1 MSSEVRDKRW
11 IALDSPKPGRCKW
24 MSRNPRHSI
33 LYRLMDNQPSAVD
46 ANFYAR
52 QIKLKVFVSWVQ
64 FLPNLAVIKCRVPK
78 IKFERKRQELL
89 MNHSEHF
96 SVLIVGNELNAWSG
110 LANELVLEADVI
122 ETAADANE
130 ALTKFAARKHEMV
143 LIDLQKY
150 SILTEL
156 ELLER
161 IMQSNPQ
168 SAVIV
173 ITANGNVEAR
183 VNAMKA
189 GAFDWIA
196 KPVDLNFVRQQ
207 VRKAR
212 QHYQLQRENQK
223 TQVSHQNGQMCNSLA
238 KAMDVCE
245 KNTIQQA
252 LETCHRHRE
261 NTAKMLGIS
270 VRSLHY
276 KMRKHG
282 IH

>member
-1 MSSEVRDKRW
+1 
-11 IALDSPKPGRCKW
+11 
-24 MSRNPRHSI
+24 
-33 LYRLMDNQPSAVD
+33 
-46 ANFYAR
+46 
-52 QIKLKVFVSWVQ
+52 
-64 FLPNLAVIKCRVPK
+64 
-78 IKFERKRQELL
+78 
-89 MNHSEHF
+89 
-96 SVLIVGNELNAWSG
+96 
-110 LANELVLEADVI
+110 
-122 ETAADANE
+122 
-130 ALTKFAARKHEMV
+130 
-143 LIDLQKY
+143 
-150 SILTEL
+150 
-156 ELLER
+156 
-161 IMQSNPQ
+161 MQSNPQ

-173 ITANGNVEAR
+173 ITAIGNVEAA

-189 GAFDWIA
+189 GTADCIA

-212 QHYQLQRENQK
+212 QNHQLQRENQK
-223 TQVSHQNGQMCNSLA
+223 LRVSHQTGQMCNSLA

-282 IH
+282 IT